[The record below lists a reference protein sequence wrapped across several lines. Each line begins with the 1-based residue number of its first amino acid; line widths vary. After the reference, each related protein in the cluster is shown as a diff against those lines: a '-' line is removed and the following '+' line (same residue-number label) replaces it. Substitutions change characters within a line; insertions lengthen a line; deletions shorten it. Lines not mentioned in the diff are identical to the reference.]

1 MITFQI
7 RNFTQ
12 ADIPAI
18 MQLQKDYAQKFPGA
32 KIVPA
37 EVYASPSFHDGQN
50 VFCLFHPNG
59 QLLAYAVVY
68 PVFASNGSNSPHV
81 MWAEVKTSPI
91 HW

>member
-1 MITFQI
+1 
-7 RNFTQ
+7 
-12 ADIPAI
+12 
-18 MQLQKDYAQKFPGA
+18 MQLQKDYAQKYPGA

-37 EVYASPSFHDGQN
+37 EVYASPSFHHGED

-68 PVFASNGSNSPHV
+68 PVFASNNNQFSACHV
-81 MWAEVKTSPI
+81 GRSKNFSI